1 MIAGRVNSDLE
12 AAVEIRLQDIRG
24 DFHSFQC
31 VIDSGFTGFL
41 TLPTEVIQLL
51 DLVPRGNRQITLVS
65 GTVVMMPVYLAVVDW
80 RGELLE
86 VTVLQTEQELLVGMA
101 FLETSTLTVQV
112 WDGGEVLIE
121 SR

>member
-1 MIAGRVNSDLE
+1 
-12 AAVEIRLQDIRG
+12 
-24 DFHSFQC
+24 
-31 VIDSGFTGFL
+31 
-41 TLPTEVIQLL
+41 
-51 DLVPRGNRQITLVS
+51 
-65 GTVVMMPVYLAVVDW
+65 MMPVYLAVVDW